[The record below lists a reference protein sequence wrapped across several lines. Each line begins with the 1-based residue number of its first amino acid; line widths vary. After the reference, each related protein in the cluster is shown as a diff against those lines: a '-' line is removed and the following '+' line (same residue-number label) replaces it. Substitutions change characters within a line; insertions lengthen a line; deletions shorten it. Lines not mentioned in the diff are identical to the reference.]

1 MTSKNCFSKMIVRDL
16 KERGVWLISSIILF
30 LLIYPVQILMSLDAI
45 ASYMKG
51 EEEFYSKI
59 TEQFSSLMSFGNEIM
74 YVVIVI
80 MAFLLA
86 MSGFWYVYSGVKTDF
101 YHSLPIKR
109 EKLFLERYVTGI
121 LIFIVPYFI
130 SLMLG
135 YGAGIMKEAG
145 TSGILSLC
153 AKGFITNVV
162 LFLLLYNL
170 AVLGVLLT
178 GNLFTGVL
186 AYGAFLSYGI
196 LLESTIILTK
206 YTFFTTYI
214 ENSRLSQTFEG
225 KLGKLSP
232 LYVFDMILSNNNI
245 SMKDVSVVFGISVL
259 FLVICIF
266 VYKIRPTEA
275 YHKSIA
281 FKKLQP
287 IIKVVVVLPISACV
301 GILSSEIVGRNFIW
315 YVGGLLV
322 TAVLLSFAMEFLYY
336 LDIRECIRP
345 KISTGLILGMLV
357 IMAVAL
363 KLDLIG
369 FDAYL
374 PKESRVKNMS
384 IYINGLNSC
393 YDYPE
398 GAGEMYGTTSF
409 LQNTR
414 IEEFDAIYQ
423 LAKKAVAIQKEDKR
437 TADSEITAASE
448 ITDSEELY
456 FSVRYEMKNGKEVY
470 RGYCIPK
477 DEENLKLIADI
488 YDNWEFKRQVL
499 PVEYV
504 KEEKI
509 SSLDIADLQSSHT
522 SELSKETIKSLFK
535 TCKNEWE
542 SATYEQLSNDKVL
555 GFLRFYLDYD
565 RENGDYD
572 TGSRYVSVP
581 VYSSFQQTR
590 KLLEQN
596 GCKMMTFEDYDKVER
611 IEISQYDDKTGDLG
625 GILNVTDENQ
635 IREILEALYITD
647 NSEIFD
653 ISTINYQI
661 EVQID
666 WKSEVFNNTDGFCS
680 CYFRTDEVPEFVTKA
695 LEE

>member
-51 EEEFYSKI
+51 EEEFYSRI
-59 TEQFSSLMSFGNEIM
+59 TEQFSSLMSFGNGIM

-196 LLESTIILTK
+196 LLESTISLTK

-214 ENSRLSQTFEG
+214 ENSRLSQTF
-225 KLGKLSP
+225 LGKLSP
-232 LYVFDMILSNNNI
+232 LYVFDMILSNNKI

-259 FLVICIF
+259 FLVICMF

-287 IIKVVVVLPISACV
+287 IIKVVVVIPVSACV
-301 GILSSEIVGRNFIW
+301 GILSSEIVGQNFIW

-322 TAVLLSFAMEFLYY
+322 TAVLLSFAMEFLYC

-369 FDAYL
+369 FDTYL

-384 IYINGLNSC
+384 
-393 YDYPE
+393 
-398 GAGEMYGTTSF
+398 
-409 LQNTR
+409 
-414 IEEFDAIYQ
+414 IYQ
-423 LAKKAVAIQKEDKR
+423 LAKKAVAIQKEDKG
-437 TADSEITAASE
+437 TAVSEM
-448 ITDSEELY
+448 TDSEELY

-522 SELSKETIKSLFK
+522 SELSKETIKKLFK

-572 TGSRYVSVP
+572 TGSRCVSVP

-611 IEISQYDDKTGDLG
+611 IEISQHDDKTGDLG
-625 GILNVTDENQ
+625 AILNVTDENQ

-647 NSEIFD
+647 NSEIFN
-653 ISTINYQI
+653 ISTTNYQI

-680 CYFRTDEVPEFVTKA
+680 CYFRTDEVPEFVTKE

>member
-51 EEEFYSKI
+51 EEEFYSRI
-59 TEQFSSLMSFGNEIM
+59 TEQFSSLISFGNGIM

-130 SLMLG
+130 SLILG
-135 YGAGIMKEAG
+135 YGAGIMKGAG
-145 TSGILSLC
+145 TSGILNLC
-153 AKGFITNVV
+153 AKGFVTNVV

-186 AYGAFLSYGI
+186 AYGAFLIYGI
-196 LLESTIILTK
+196 LLESTISLTK

-214 ENSRLSQTFEG
+214 ENSRLSQSFEG
-225 KLGKLSP
+225 KFGKLSP
-232 LYVFDMILSNNNI
+232 LYVFDMILSNNKI

-259 FLVICIF
+259 FLVICMF

-287 IIKVVVVLPISACV
+287 IIKVVVVLPVSACV
-301 GILSSEIVGRNFIW
+301 GILSSEIVGQNFIW

-369 FDAYL
+369 FDTYL

-414 IEEFDAIYQ
+414 IKEFDAIYQ

-437 TADSEITAASE
+437 TANSEM
-448 ITDSEELY
+448 TDSEELY

-565 RENGDYD
+565 RENGDYYS
-572 TGSRYVSVP
+572 GSRCVSVP

-611 IEISQYDDKTGDLG
+611 IEISQYDDKAGDLG
-625 GILNVTDENQ
+625 AILNVTDENQ

-653 ISTINYQI
+653 ISTISYQI

-666 WKSEVFNNTDGFCS
+666 WKSEVFTNTDGFCS
-680 CYFRTDEVPEFVTKA
+680 CYFRADEVPEFVTKE

>member
-1 MTSKNCFSKMIVRDL
+1 MTSKNCFSKMLVRDL

-51 EEEFYSKI
+51 EEEFQSRI
-59 TEQFSSLMSFGNEIM
+59 TEQFSSLISFGNGIM
-74 YVVIVI
+74 YVAIVI

-130 SLMLG
+130 SLILG
-135 YGAGIMKEAG
+135 YGAGIMKGAE

-153 AKGFITNVV
+153 AKGFVTNFV
-162 LFLLLYNL
+162 LFLLFYNL

-186 AYGAFLSYGI
+186 AYGAFLSYGV
-196 LLESTIILTK
+196 LLESTIGLTK
-206 YTFFTTYI
+206 VAFFTTYI
-214 ENSRLSQTFEG
+214 DNSRLSQVFEG

-232 LYVFDMILSNNNI
+232 LYVFDMILSNNKI

-259 FLVICIF
+259 FLVICMF

-287 IIKVVVVLPISACV
+287 IIKVAVVIPVSACV

-357 IMAVAL
+357 IMAVTL

-369 FDAYL
+369 FDTYL

-384 IYINGLNSC
+384 IYIDGLNSC

-398 GAGEMYGTTSF
+398 GAGEMYGTVPF
-409 LQNTR
+409 LQNTK

-423 LAKKAVAIQKEDKR
+423 LAKKAVAIQKADKV
-437 TADSEITAASE
+437 TADSE

-456 FSVRYEMKNGKEVY
+456 FSVCYEMKNGKEVY

-488 YDNWEFKRQVL
+488 YDKGISVGSMSKTYSLPGLRVGWITSAREDLINEINHQRQ
-499 PVEYV
+499 YNT
-504 KEEKI
+504 I
-509 SSLDIADLQSSHT
+509 SISALDDYFAAIA
-522 SELSKETIKSLFK
+522 
-535 TCKNEWE
+535 
-542 SATYEQLSNDKVL
+542 
-555 GFLRFYLDYD
+555 
-565 RENGDYD
+565 
-572 TGSRYVSVP
+572 
-581 VYSSFQQTR
+581 
-590 KLLEQN
+590 LEQKDCIAERNFKIMQN
-596 GCKMMTFEDYDKVER
+596 GLSILKNWLDTTPKVRCILPKGGTTVLLKYNVNVPSREFCR
-611 IEISQYDDKTGDLG
+611 DVQKTTGVALLPG
-625 GILNVTDENQ
+625 ET
-635 IREILEALYITD
+635 LEMEGYVRA
-647 NSEIFD
+647 
-653 ISTINYQI
+653 
-661 EVQID
+661 
-666 WKSEVFNNTDGFCS
+666 GFCAENLTPALQKLGE
-680 CYFRTDEVPEFVTKA
+680 YLNNFRYQNQRFEKA
-695 LEE
+695 

>member
-51 EEEFYSKI
+51 EEEFYSRI
-59 TEQFSSLMSFGNEIM
+59 TEQFSSLISFGNGIM

-135 YGAGIMKEAG
+135 YGAGIMKGAG
-145 TSGILSLC
+145 TSGILNLC
-153 AKGFITNVV
+153 AKGFVTNVV

-186 AYGAFLSYGI
+186 AYGAFLIYGI
-196 LLESTIILTK
+196 LLESTISLTK

-214 ENSRLSQTFEG
+214 ENSRLSQSFEG
-225 KLGKLSP
+225 KFGKLSP
-232 LYVFDMILSNNNI
+232 LYVFDMILSNNKI

-259 FLVICIF
+259 FLVICMF

-287 IIKVVVVLPISACV
+287 IIKVLVVLPVSACV
-301 GILSSEIVGRNFIW
+301 GILSSEIVGQNFIW

-369 FDAYL
+369 FDTYL

-414 IEEFDAIYQ
+414 IKEFDAIYQ

-437 TADSEITAASE
+437 TANSEM
-448 ITDSEELY
+448 TDSEELY

-572 TGSRYVSVP
+572 SGSRCVSVP

-625 GILNVTDENQ
+625 AILNVTDENQ

-653 ISTINYQI
+653 ISTISYQI

-666 WKSEVFNNTDGFCS
+666 WKSEVFTNTDGFCS
-680 CYFRTDEVPEFVTKA
+680 CYFRTDEVPEFVTKE

>member
-59 TEQFSSLMSFGNEIM
+59 TEQFSSLMSFGNGIM

-196 LLESTIILTK
+196 LLESTISLTK

-214 ENSRLSQTFEG
+214 ENSRLSQTF
-225 KLGKLSP
+225 LGKLSP
-232 LYVFDMILSNNNI
+232 LYVFDMILSNNKI

-259 FLVICIF
+259 FLVICMF

-287 IIKVVVVLPISACV
+287 IIKVVVVIPVSACV
-301 GILSSEIVGRNFIW
+301 GILSSEIVGQNFIW

-322 TAVLLSFAMEFLYY
+322 TAVLLSFAMEFLYC

-369 FDAYL
+369 FDTYL

-384 IYINGLNSC
+384 IYINGLNGC

-423 LAKKAVAIQKEDKR
+423 LAKKAVAIQKEDKG
-437 TADSEITAASE
+437 TAVSEM
-448 ITDSEELY
+448 TDSEELY

-522 SELSKETIKSLFK
+522 SELSKETIKKLFK

-572 TGSRYVSVP
+572 TGSRCVSVP

-611 IEISQYDDKTGDLG
+611 IEISQHDDKTGDLG
-625 GILNVTDENQ
+625 AILNVTDENQ

-647 NSEIFD
+647 NSEIFN
-653 ISTINYQI
+653 ISTTNYQI

-680 CYFRTDEVPEFVTKA
+680 CYFRTDEVPEFVTKE

>member
-121 LIFIVPYFI
+121 LIFIVPYFF

-196 LLESTIILTK
+196 LLESTISLTK

-259 FLVICIF
+259 FLVICIS

-345 KISTGLILGMLV
+345 KISTG
-357 IMAVAL
+357 
-363 KLDLIG
+363 
-369 FDAYL
+369 
-374 PKESRVKNMS
+374 
-384 IYINGLNSC
+384 
-393 YDYPE
+393 
-398 GAGEMYGTTSF
+398 
-409 LQNTR
+409 
-414 IEEFDAIYQ
+414 
-423 LAKKAVAIQKEDKR
+423 
-437 TADSEITAASE
+437 
-448 ITDSEELY
+448 
-456 FSVRYEMKNGKEVY
+456 
-470 RGYCIPK
+470 
-477 DEENLKLIADI
+477 
-488 YDNWEFKRQVL
+488 
-499 PVEYV
+499 
-504 KEEKI
+504 
-509 SSLDIADLQSSHT
+509 
-522 SELSKETIKSLFK
+522 
-535 TCKNEWE
+535 
-542 SATYEQLSNDKVL
+542 
-555 GFLRFYLDYD
+555 
-565 RENGDYD
+565 
-572 TGSRYVSVP
+572 
-581 VYSSFQQTR
+581 
-590 KLLEQN
+590 
-596 GCKMMTFEDYDKVER
+596 
-611 IEISQYDDKTGDLG
+611 
-625 GILNVTDENQ
+625 
-635 IREILEALYITD
+635 
-647 NSEIFD
+647 
-653 ISTINYQI
+653 
-661 EVQID
+661 
-666 WKSEVFNNTDGFCS
+666 
-680 CYFRTDEVPEFVTKA
+680 
-695 LEE
+695 

>member
-196 LLESTIILTK
+196 LLESTISLTK

-232 LYVFDMILSNNNI
+232 LYVFDMILSNNKI

-259 FLVICIF
+259 FLVICMF

-287 IIKVVVVLPISACV
+287 IIKVVVVIPVSACV
-301 GILSSEIVGRNFIW
+301 GILSSEIVGQNFIW

-369 FDAYL
+369 FDTYL

-384 IYINGLNSC
+384 IYINGLNGC

-423 LAKKAVAIQKEDKR
+423 LAKKAVAIQKEDKG
-437 TADSEITAASE
+437 TAVSEM
-448 ITDSEELY
+448 TDSEELY

-509 SSLDIADLQSSHT
+509 SSLDIADLQSSYT
-522 SELSKETIKSLFK
+522 SELSKETIKKLFK

-572 TGSRYVSVP
+572 TGSRCVSVP

-611 IEISQYDDKTGDLG
+611 IEISQHDDKTGDLG

-647 NSEIFD
+647 NSEIFN
-653 ISTINYQI
+653 ISTTNYQI

>member
-51 EEEFYSKI
+51 EEEFYSRI
-59 TEQFSSLMSFGNEIM
+59 TEQFSSLMSFGNGIM

-196 LLESTIILTK
+196 LLESTISLTK

-214 ENSRLSQTFEG
+214 ENSRLSQTF
-225 KLGKLSP
+225 LGKLSP
-232 LYVFDMILSNNNI
+232 LYVFDMILSNNKI

-259 FLVICIF
+259 FLVICMF

-287 IIKVVVVLPISACV
+287 IIKVVVVIPVSACV
-301 GILSSEIVGRNFIW
+301 GILSSEIVGQNFIW

-322 TAVLLSFAMEFLYY
+322 TAVLLSFAMEFLYC

-369 FDAYL
+369 FDTYL

-384 IYINGLNSC
+384 IYINGLNGC

-423 LAKKAVAIQKEDKR
+423 LAKKAVAIQKEDKG
-437 TADSEITAASE
+437 TAVSEM
-448 ITDSEELY
+448 TDSEELY

-522 SELSKETIKSLFK
+522 SELSKETIKKLFK

-572 TGSRYVSVP
+572 TGSRCVSVP

-611 IEISQYDDKTGDLG
+611 IEISQHDDKTGDLG
-625 GILNVTDENQ
+625 AILNVTDENQ

-647 NSEIFD
+647 NSEYL
-653 ISTINYQI
+653 T
-661 EVQID
+661 
-666 WKSEVFNNTDGFCS
+666 
-680 CYFRTDEVPEFVTKA
+680 
-695 LEE
+695 

>member
-51 EEEFYSKI
+51 DEEFYSSI
-59 TEQFSSLMSFGNEIM
+59 TEQFSSLISFGNGIM

-130 SLMLG
+130 SLILG
-135 YGAGIMKEAG
+135 YGAGIMKGAG
-145 TSGILSLC
+145 TSGILNLC
-153 AKGFITNVV
+153 AKGFVTNVV

-186 AYGAFLSYGI
+186 AYGAFLIYGI
-196 LLESTIILTK
+196 LLESTISLTK

-214 ENSRLSQTFEG
+214 ENSRLSQSFEG
-225 KLGKLSP
+225 KFGKLSP
-232 LYVFDMILSNNNI
+232 LYVFDMILSNNKI

-259 FLVICIF
+259 FLVICMF

-287 IIKVVVVLPISACV
+287 IIKVLVVLPVSACV
-301 GILSSEIVGRNFIW
+301 GILSSEIVGQNFIW

-369 FDAYL
+369 FDTYL

-414 IEEFDAIYQ
+414 IKEFDAIYQ

-437 TADSEITAASE
+437 TANSEM
-448 ITDSEELY
+448 TDSEELY

-522 SELSKETIKSLFK
+522 SELSKETINSLFK

-565 RENGDYD
+565 RENGDYYS
-572 TGSRYVSVP
+572 GSRCVSVP

-625 GILNVTDENQ
+625 AILNVTDENQ

-653 ISTINYQI
+653 ISTISYQI

-666 WKSEVFNNTDGFCS
+666 WKSEVFTNTDGFCS
-680 CYFRTDEVPEFVTKA
+680 CYFRADEVPEFVTKE

>member
-51 EEEFYSKI
+51 EEEFYSRI
-59 TEQFSSLMSFGNEIM
+59 TEQFSSLISFGNGIM

-130 SLMLG
+130 SLILG
-135 YGAGIMKEAG
+135 YGAGIMKGAG
-145 TSGILSLC
+145 TSGILNLC
-153 AKGFITNVV
+153 AKGFVTNVV

-186 AYGAFLSYGI
+186 AYGAFLIYGI
-196 LLESTIILTK
+196 LLESTISLTK

-214 ENSRLSQTFEG
+214 ENSRLSQSFEG
-225 KLGKLSP
+225 KFGKLSP
-232 LYVFDMILSNNNI
+232 LYVFDMILSNNKI

-259 FLVICIF
+259 FLVICMF

-287 IIKVVVVLPISACV
+287 IIKVLVVLPVSACV
-301 GILSSEIVGRNFIW
+301 GILSSEIVGQNFIW

-369 FDAYL
+369 FDTYL

-414 IEEFDAIYQ
+414 IKEFDAIYQ

-437 TADSEITAASE
+437 TANSEM
-448 ITDSEELY
+448 TDSEELY

-555 GFLRFYLDYD
+555 GFLRFNLDYD
-565 RENGDYD
+565 RENGDYYS
-572 TGSRYVSVP
+572 GSRCVSVP

-625 GILNVTDENQ
+625 AILNVTDENQ

-653 ISTINYQI
+653 ISTISYQI

-666 WKSEVFNNTDGFCS
+666 WKSEVFTNTDGFCS
-680 CYFRTDEVPEFVTKA
+680 CYFRVDEVPEFVTKE

>member
-1 MTSKNCFSKMIVRDL
+1 MTSKNCFSKMLVRDL

-45 ASYMKG
+45 TSYMKG
-51 EEEFYSKI
+51 EEEFQSRI
-59 TEQFSSLMSFGNEIM
+59 TEQFSSLISFGNGIM
-74 YVVIVI
+74 YVAIVI

-153 AKGFITNVV
+153 AKGFVTNVV

-186 AYGAFLSYGI
+186 AYGAFLIYGI
-196 LLESTIILTK
+196 LLESTIGLTK
-206 YTFFTTYI
+206 VAFFTTYI
-214 ENSRLSQTFEG
+214 DNSRLSQVFEG
-225 KLGKLSP
+225 KFGKLSP
-232 LYVFDMILSNNNI
+232 LYVFDMILSNNKI

-259 FLVICIF
+259 FLVICMF

-287 IIKVVVVLPISACV
+287 IIKVAVVIPVSACV

-357 IMAVAL
+357 IMAVTL

-369 FDAYL
+369 FDTYL

-384 IYINGLNSC
+384 IYIDGLNSC

-398 GAGEMYGTTSF
+398 GAGEMYGTVPF
-409 LQNTR
+409 LQNTK

-423 LAKKAVAIQKEDKR
+423 LAKKAVAIQKADKV
-437 TADSEITAASE
+437 TADSEITDSE

-456 FSVRYEMKNGKEVY
+456 FSVCYEMKNGKEVY

-509 SSLDIADLQSSHT
+509 SSLEIADLQSSHV

-555 GFLRFYLDYD
+555 GLLRFYLEYD
-565 RENGDYD
+565 REDGDYYN
-572 TGSRYVSVP
+572 GSRYVSVP
-581 VYSSFQQTR
+581 VYSGFQQTR

-596 GCKMMTFEDYDKVER
+596 GCKMMTFEDYDKVR
-611 IEISQYDDKTGDLG
+611 GIEISQYDDKTGDRG
-625 GILNVTDENQ
+625 AILNVTDENQ

-661 EVQID
+661 EVKID

>member
-59 TEQFSSLMSFGNEIM
+59 TEQFSSLMSFGNGIM

-135 YGAGIMKEAG
+135 YGVGIMKEAG

-153 AKGFITNVV
+153 AKGFVTNVV

-196 LLESTIILTK
+196 LLESTISLTK

-275 YHKSIA
+275 YA

-369 FDAYL
+369 FDTYL

-572 TGSRYVSVP
+572 TGSRCVSVP

-611 IEISQYDDKTGDLG
+611 IEISQYDDKAGDLG
-625 GILNVTDENQ
+625 AILNVTDENQ

-647 NSEIFD
+647 NSEIFN

-666 WKSEVFNNTDGFCS
+666 WKSEVFTNTDGFCS

>member
-1 MTSKNCFSKMIVRDL
+1 
-16 KERGVWLISSIILF
+16 
-30 LLIYPVQILMSLDAI
+30 MSLDAI

-51 EEEFYSKI
+51 EEEFYSRI
-59 TEQFSSLMSFGNEIM
+59 TEQFSSLMSFGNGIM

-196 LLESTIILTK
+196 LLESTISLTK

-214 ENSRLSQTFEG
+214 ENSRLSQTF
-225 KLGKLSP
+225 LGKLSP
-232 LYVFDMILSNNNI
+232 LYVFDMILSNNKI

-259 FLVICIF
+259 FLVICMF

-287 IIKVVVVLPISACV
+287 IIKVVVVIPVSACV
-301 GILSSEIVGRNFIW
+301 GILSSEIVGQNFIW

-322 TAVLLSFAMEFLYY
+322 TAVLLSFAMEFLYC

-369 FDAYL
+369 FDTYL

-384 IYINGLNSC
+384 IYINGLNGC

-423 LAKKAVAIQKEDKR
+423 LAKKAVAIQKEDKG
-437 TADSEITAASE
+437 TAVSEM
-448 ITDSEELY
+448 TDSEELY

-522 SELSKETIKSLFK
+522 SELSKETIKKLFK

-572 TGSRYVSVP
+572 TGSRCVSVP

-611 IEISQYDDKTGDLG
+611 IEISQHDDKTGDLG
-625 GILNVTDENQ
+625 AILNVTDENQ

-647 NSEIFD
+647 NSEIFN
-653 ISTINYQI
+653 ISTTNYQI

-680 CYFRTDEVPEFVTKA
+680 CYFRTDEVPEFVTKE

>member
-51 EEEFYSKI
+51 EEEFYSRI
-59 TEQFSSLMSFGNEIM
+59 TEQFSSLISFGNGIM

-153 AKGFITNVV
+153 AKGFVTNVV

-196 LLESTIILTK
+196 LLESTISLTK

-232 LYVFDMILSNNNI
+232 LYVFDMILSNNKI

-259 FLVICIF
+259 FLVICMF

-363 KLDLIG
+363 KLDL
-369 FDAYL
+369 YL
-374 PKESRVKNMS
+374 F
-384 IYINGLNSC
+384 
-393 YDYPE
+393 
-398 GAGEMYGTTSF
+398 T
-409 LQNTR
+409 
-414 IEEFDAIYQ
+414 
-423 LAKKAVAIQKEDKR
+423 KR
-437 TADSEITAASE
+437 
-448 ITDSEELY
+448 
-456 FSVRYEMKNGKEVY
+456 
-470 RGYCIPK
+470 
-477 DEENLKLIADI
+477 
-488 YDNWEFKRQVL
+488 
-499 PVEYV
+499 
-504 KEEKI
+504 
-509 SSLDIADLQSSHT
+509 
-522 SELSKETIKSLFK
+522 IKSK
-535 TCKNEWE
+535 KH
-542 SATYEQLSNDKVL
+542 VH
-555 GFLRFYLDYD
+555 
-565 RENGDYD
+565 
-572 TGSRYVSVP
+572 
-581 VYSSFQQTR
+581 
-590 KLLEQN
+590 
-596 GCKMMTFEDYDKVER
+596 
-611 IEISQYDDKTGDLG
+611 
-625 GILNVTDENQ
+625 
-635 IREILEALYITD
+635 LY
-647 NSEIFD
+647 
-653 ISTINYQI
+653 
-661 EVQID
+661 
-666 WKSEVFNNTDGFCS
+666 
-680 CYFRTDEVPEFVTKA
+680 
-695 LEE
+695 

>member
-51 EEEFYSKI
+51 EEEFYSRI
-59 TEQFSSLMSFGNEIM
+59 TEQFSSLMSFGNGIM

-196 LLESTIILTK
+196 LLESTISLTK

-214 ENSRLSQTFEG
+214 ENSRLSQTF
-225 KLGKLSP
+225 LGKLSP
-232 LYVFDMILSNNNI
+232 LYVFDMILSNNKI

-259 FLVICIF
+259 FLVICMF

-287 IIKVVVVLPISACV
+287 IIKVVVVIPVSACV
-301 GILSSEIVGRNFIW
+301 GILSSEIVGQNFIW

-322 TAVLLSFAMEFLYY
+322 TAVLLSFAMEFLYC

-369 FDAYL
+369 FDTYL

-384 IYINGLNSC
+384 IYINGLNGC

-423 LAKKAVAIQKEDKR
+423 LAKKAVAIQKEDKG
-437 TADSEITAASE
+437 TAVSEM
-448 ITDSEELY
+448 TDSEELY

-522 SELSKETIKSLFK
+522 SELSKETIKKLFK

-572 TGSRYVSVP
+572 TGSRCVSVP

-611 IEISQYDDKTGDLG
+611 IEISQHDDKTGDLG
-625 GILNVTDENQ
+625 AILNVTDENQ

-647 NSEIFD
+647 NSEIFN
-653 ISTINYQI
+653 ISTTNYQI

-680 CYFRTDEVPEFVTKA
+680 CYFRTDEVPEFVTKE

>member
-51 EEEFYSKI
+51 EDEFYSRI
-59 TEQFSSLMSFGNEIM
+59 TEQFSSLISFGNGIM

-121 LIFIVPYFI
+121 LIFVVPYFI
-130 SLMLG
+130 SLILG
-135 YGAGIMKEAG
+135 YGAGIMKGAG
-145 TSGILSLC
+145 TSGILNLC
-153 AKGFITNVV
+153 AKGFVTNVV

-186 AYGAFLSYGI
+186 AYGAFLIYGI
-196 LLESTIILTK
+196 LLESTISLTK

-214 ENSRLSQTFEG
+214 ENSRLSQSFEG
-225 KLGKLSP
+225 KFGKLSP
-232 LYVFDMILSNNNI
+232 LYVFDMILSNNKI

-259 FLVICIF
+259 FLVICMF

-287 IIKVVVVLPISACV
+287 IIKVLVVLPVSACV
-301 GILSSEIVGRNFIW
+301 GILSSEIVGQNFIW

-369 FDAYL
+369 FDTYL

-414 IEEFDAIYQ
+414 IKEFDAIYQ

-437 TADSEITAASE
+437 TANSEM
-448 ITDSEELY
+448 TDSEELY

-572 TGSRYVSVP
+572 SGSRCVSVP

-625 GILNVTDENQ
+625 AILNVTDENQ

-653 ISTINYQI
+653 ISTISYQI

-666 WKSEVFNNTDGFCS
+666 WKSEVFTNTDGFCS
-680 CYFRTDEVPEFVTKA
+680 CYFRTDEVPEFVTKE

>member
-51 EEEFYSKI
+51 EEEFYSRI
-59 TEQFSSLMSFGNEIM
+59 TEQFSSLMSFGNGIM

-196 LLESTIILTK
+196 LLESTISLTK

-214 ENSRLSQTFEG
+214 ENSRLSQTF
-225 KLGKLSP
+225 LGKLSP
-232 LYVFDMILSNNNI
+232 LYVFDMILSNNKI

-259 FLVICIF
+259 FLVICMF

-287 IIKVVVVLPISACV
+287 IIKVVVVIPVSACV
-301 GILSSEIVGRNFIW
+301 GILSSEIVGQNFIW

-322 TAVLLSFAMEFLYY
+322 TAVLLSFAMEFLYC

-369 FDAYL
+369 FDTYL

-384 IYINGLNSC
+384 IYINGLNGC

-423 LAKKAVAIQKEDKR
+423 LAKKAVAIQKEDKG
-437 TADSEITAASE
+437 TAVSEM
-448 ITDSEELY
+448 TDSEELY

-522 SELSKETIKSLFK
+522 SELSKETIKKLFK

-572 TGSRYVSVP
+572 TGSRCVSVP

-611 IEISQYDDKTGDLG
+611 IEISQHDDKTGDLG
-625 GILNVTDENQ
+625 AILNVTDENQ

-647 NSEIFD
+647 NSEIFN
-653 ISTINYQI
+653 ISTTNYQI

-666 WKSEVFNNTDGFCS
+666 
-680 CYFRTDEVPEFVTKA
+680 
-695 LEE
+695 

>member
-51 EEEFYSKI
+51 EEEFYSRI
-59 TEQFSSLMSFGNEIM
+59 TEQFSSLMSFGNGIM

-86 MSGFWYVYSGVKTDF
+86 MSEFWYVYSGVKTDF

-196 LLESTIILTK
+196 LLESTISLTK

-214 ENSRLSQTFEG
+214 ENSRLSQTF
-225 KLGKLSP
+225 LGKLSP
-232 LYVFDMILSNNNI
+232 LYVFDMILSNNKI

-259 FLVICIF
+259 FLVICMF

-287 IIKVVVVLPISACV
+287 IIKVVVVIPVSACV
-301 GILSSEIVGRNFIW
+301 GILSSEIVGQNFIW

-322 TAVLLSFAMEFLYY
+322 TAVLLSFAMEFLYC

-369 FDAYL
+369 FDTYL

-384 IYINGLNSC
+384 IYINGLNGC

-423 LAKKAVAIQKEDKR
+423 LAKKAVAIQKEDKG
-437 TADSEITAASE
+437 TAVSEM
-448 ITDSEELY
+448 TDSEELY

-522 SELSKETIKSLFK
+522 SELSKETIKKLFK

-572 TGSRYVSVP
+572 TGSRCVSVP

>member
-51 EEEFYSKI
+51 EEEFYSRI
-59 TEQFSSLMSFGNEIM
+59 TEQFSSLMSFGNGIM

-196 LLESTIILTK
+196 LLESTISLTK

-214 ENSRLSQTFEG
+214 ENSRLSQTF
-225 KLGKLSP
+225 LGKLSP
-232 LYVFDMILSNNNI
+232 LYVFDMILSNNKI

-259 FLVICIF
+259 FLVICMF

-287 IIKVVVVLPISACV
+287 IIKVVVVIPVSACV
-301 GILSSEIVGRNFIW
+301 GILSSEIVGQNFIW

-322 TAVLLSFAMEFLYY
+322 TAVLLSFAMEFLYC

-369 FDAYL
+369 FDTYL

-384 IYINGLNSC
+384 IYINGLNGC

-423 LAKKAVAIQKEDKR
+423 LAKKAVAIQKEDKG
-437 TADSEITAASE
+437 TAVSEM
-448 ITDSEELY
+448 TDSEELY

-522 SELSKETIKSLFK
+522 SELSKETIKKLFK

-572 TGSRYVSVP
+572 TGSRCVSVP

-611 IEISQYDDKTGDLG
+611 IEISQHDDKTGDLG
-625 GILNVTDENQ
+625 AILNVTDENQ

-647 NSEIFD
+647 NSEIFN

-666 WKSEVFNNTDGFCS
+666 WKSEVFTNTDGFCS

>member
-51 EEEFYSKI
+51 EEEFYSRI
-59 TEQFSSLMSFGNEIM
+59 TEQFSSLISFGNGIM

-121 LIFIVPYFI
+121 LIFVVPYFI
-130 SLMLG
+130 SLILG
-135 YGAGIMKEAG
+135 YGAGIMKGAG
-145 TSGILSLC
+145 TSGILNLC
-153 AKGFITNVV
+153 AKGFVTNVV

-186 AYGAFLSYGI
+186 AYGAFLIYGI
-196 LLESTIILTK
+196 LLESTISLTK

-214 ENSRLSQTFEG
+214 ENSRLSQSFEG
-225 KLGKLSP
+225 KFGKLSP
-232 LYVFDMILSNNNI
+232 LYVFDMILSNNKI

-259 FLVICIF
+259 FLVICMF

-287 IIKVVVVLPISACV
+287 IIKVLVVLPVSACV
-301 GILSSEIVGRNFIW
+301 GILSSEIVGQNFIW

-369 FDAYL
+369 FDTYL

-414 IEEFDAIYQ
+414 IKEFDAIYQ

-437 TADSEITAASE
+437 TANSEM
-448 ITDSEELY
+448 TDSEELY

-555 GFLRFYLDYD
+555 GFLRFHLDYD
-565 RENGDYD
+565 RENGDYYS
-572 TGSRYVSVP
+572 GSRCVSVP
-581 VYSSFQQTR
+581 VYLSFQQTR

-625 GILNVTDENQ
+625 AILNVTDENQ

-653 ISTINYQI
+653 ISTISYQI

-666 WKSEVFNNTDGFCS
+666 WKSEVFTNTDGFCS
-680 CYFRTDEVPEFVTKA
+680 CYFRADEVPEFVTKE

>member
-51 EEEFYSKI
+51 EEEFHSRI
-59 TEQFSSLMSFGNEIM
+59 TEQFSSLISFGNGIM

-109 EKLFLERYVTGI
+109 EKLFLERYVTGV
-121 LIFIVPYFI
+121 LIFVVPYFI

-135 YGAGIMKEAG
+135 YGAGIMKGAG
-145 TSGILSLC
+145 TSGILNLC
-153 AKGFITNVV
+153 AKGFVTNVV

-196 LLESTIILTK
+196 LLESTISLTK
-206 YTFFTTYI
+206 YNFFTTYI
-214 ENSRLSQTFEG
+214 ENSRLSQSFEG
-225 KLGKLSP
+225 KFGKLSP
-232 LYVFDMILSNNNI
+232 LYVFDMILSNNKI

-259 FLVICIF
+259 FLVICMF

-287 IIKVVVVLPISACV
+287 IIKVLVVLPVSACV
-301 GILSSEIVGRNFIW
+301 GILSSEIVGQNFIW

-369 FDAYL
+369 FDTYL

-414 IEEFDAIYQ
+414 IKEFDAIYQ

-437 TADSEITAASE
+437 TANSEM
-448 ITDSEELY
+448 TDSEELY

-555 GFLRFYLDYD
+555 GFLRFHLDYD
-565 RENGDYD
+565 RENGDYYS
-572 TGSRYVSVP
+572 GSRCVSVP

-625 GILNVTDENQ
+625 AILNVTDENQ

-653 ISTINYQI
+653 ISTISYQI

-666 WKSEVFNNTDGFCS
+666 WKSEVFTNTDGFCS
-680 CYFRTDEVPEFVTKA
+680 CYFRADEVPEFVTKE

>member
-51 EEEFYSKI
+51 DEEFYSSI
-59 TEQFSSLMSFGNEIM
+59 TEQFSSLISFGNGIM

-130 SLMLG
+130 SLILG
-135 YGAGIMKEAG
+135 YGAGIMKGAG
-145 TSGILSLC
+145 TSGILNLC
-153 AKGFITNVV
+153 AKGFVTNVV

-186 AYGAFLSYGI
+186 AYGAFLIYGI
-196 LLESTIILTK
+196 LLESTISLTK
-206 YTFFTTYI
+206 ANFFTTYI
-214 ENSRLSQTFEG
+214 ENSRLSQSFEG
-225 KLGKLSP
+225 KFGKLSP
-232 LYVFDMILSNNNI
+232 LYVFDMILSNNKI

-259 FLVICIF
+259 FLVICMF

-287 IIKVVVVLPISACV
+287 IIKVLVVLPVSACV

-369 FDAYL
+369 FDTYL

-414 IEEFDAIYQ
+414 IKEFDAIYQ
-423 LAKKAVAIQKEDKR
+423 LAKKAVAIQKEGKR
-437 TADSEITAASE
+437 TANSEM
-448 ITDSEELY
+448 TDSEELY

-565 RENGDYD
+565 RENGDYYS
-572 TGSRYVSVP
+572 GSRCVSVP

-625 GILNVTDENQ
+625 AILNVTDENQ

-653 ISTINYQI
+653 ISTISYQI

-666 WKSEVFNNTDGFCS
+666 WKSEVFTNTDGFCS
-680 CYFRTDEVPEFVTKA
+680 CYFRADEVPEFVTKE

>member
-51 EEEFYSKI
+51 EEEFYSRI
-59 TEQFSSLMSFGNEIM
+59 TEQFSSLISFGNGIM

-121 LIFIVPYFI
+121 LIFVVPYFI
-130 SLMLG
+130 SLILG
-135 YGAGIMKEAG
+135 YGAGIMKGAG
-145 TSGILSLC
+145 TSGILNLC
-153 AKGFITNVV
+153 AKGFVTNVV

-186 AYGAFLSYGI
+186 AYGAFLIYGI
-196 LLESTIILTK
+196 LLESTISLTK

-214 ENSRLSQTFEG
+214 ENSRLSQSFEG
-225 KLGKLSP
+225 KFGKLSP
-232 LYVFDMILSNNNI
+232 LYVFDMILSNNKI

-259 FLVICIF
+259 FLVICMF

-287 IIKVVVVLPISACV
+287 IIKVLVVLPVSACV
-301 GILSSEIVGRNFIW
+301 GILSSEIVGQNFIW

-369 FDAYL
+369 FDTYL

-414 IEEFDAIYQ
+414 IKEFDAIYQ

-437 TADSEITAASE
+437 TANSEM
-448 ITDSEELY
+448 TDSEELY

-565 RENGDYD
+565 RENGDYYS
-572 TGSRYVSVP
+572 GSRCVSVP

-611 IEISQYDDKTGDLG
+611 IEISQYNDKTGDLG
-625 GILNVTDENQ
+625 AILNVTDENQ

-653 ISTINYQI
+653 ISTISYQI

-666 WKSEVFNNTDGFCS
+666 WKSEVFTNTDGFCS
-680 CYFRTDEVPEFVTKA
+680 CYFRVDEVPEFVTKE

>member
-51 EEEFYSKI
+51 EEEFYSRI
-59 TEQFSSLMSFGNEIM
+59 TEQFSSLMSFGNGIM

-170 AVLGVLLT
+170 AVLGILLT

-196 LLESTIILTK
+196 LLESTISLTK

-214 ENSRLSQTFEG
+214 ENSRLSQTF
-225 KLGKLSP
+225 LGKLSP
-232 LYVFDMILSNNNI
+232 LYVFDMILSNNKI

-259 FLVICIF
+259 FLVICMF

-287 IIKVVVVLPISACV
+287 IIKVVVVIPVSACV
-301 GILSSEIVGRNFIW
+301 GILSSEIVGQNFIW

-322 TAVLLSFAMEFLYY
+322 TAVLLSFAMEFLYC

-369 FDAYL
+369 FDTYL

-384 IYINGLNSC
+384 IYINGLNGC

-423 LAKKAVAIQKEDKR
+423 LAKKAVAIQKEDKG
-437 TADSEITAASE
+437 TAVSEM
-448 ITDSEELY
+448 TDSEELY

-522 SELSKETIKSLFK
+522 SELSKETIKKLFK

-572 TGSRYVSVP
+572 TGSRCVSVP

-611 IEISQYDDKTGDLG
+611 IEISQHDDKTGDLG
-625 GILNVTDENQ
+625 AILNVTDENQ

-647 NSEIFD
+647 NSEIFN
-653 ISTINYQI
+653 ISTTNYQI

-680 CYFRTDEVPEFVTKA
+680 CYFRTDEVPEFVTKE

>member
-51 EEEFYSKI
+51 EEEFYSRI
-59 TEQFSSLMSFGNEIM
+59 TEQFSSLMSFGNGIM

-196 LLESTIILTK
+196 LLESTISLTK

-214 ENSRLSQTFEG
+214 ENSRLSQTF
-225 KLGKLSP
+225 LGKLSP
-232 LYVFDMILSNNNI
+232 LYVFDMILSNNKI

-259 FLVICIF
+259 FLVICMF

-287 IIKVVVVLPISACV
+287 IIKVVVVIPVSACV
-301 GILSSEIVGRNFIW
+301 GILSSEIVGQNFIW

-322 TAVLLSFAMEFLYY
+322 TAVLLSFAMEFLYC

-369 FDAYL
+369 FDTYL

-384 IYINGLNSC
+384 IYINGLNGC

-398 GAGEMYGTTSF
+398 GAGEMYGITSF

-423 LAKKAVAIQKEDKR
+423 LAKKAVAIQKEDKG
-437 TADSEITAASE
+437 TAVSEM
-448 ITDSEELY
+448 TDSEELY

-522 SELSKETIKSLFK
+522 SELSKETIKKLFK

-572 TGSRYVSVP
+572 TGSRCVSVP

-611 IEISQYDDKTGDLG
+611 IEISQHDDKTGDLG
-625 GILNVTDENQ
+625 AILNVTDENQ

-647 NSEIFD
+647 NSEIFN
-653 ISTINYQI
+653 ISTTNYQI

-680 CYFRTDEVPEFVTKA
+680 CYFRTDEVPEFVTKE

>member
-51 EEEFYSKI
+51 EEEFYSRI
-59 TEQFSSLMSFGNEIM
+59 TEQFSSLISFGNEIM

-121 LIFIVPYFI
+121 LIFVVPYFI
-130 SLMLG
+130 SLILG
-135 YGAGIMKEAG
+135 YGAGIMKGAG

-153 AKGFITNVV
+153 AKGFVTNVV
-162 LFLLLYNL
+162 LFLLFYNL

-186 AYGAFLSYGI
+186 AYGAFLIYGI
-196 LLESTIILTK
+196 LLESTISLTK

-214 ENSRLSQTFEG
+214 ENSRLSQSFEG
-225 KLGKLSP
+225 KFGKLSP
-232 LYVFDMILSNNNI
+232 LYVFDMILSNNKI

-259 FLVICIF
+259 FLVICMF

-287 IIKVVVVLPISACV
+287 IIKVLVVLPVSACV
-301 GILSSEIVGRNFIW
+301 GILSSEIVGQNFIW

-369 FDAYL
+369 FDTYL

-384 IYINGLNSC
+384 IYININGLNSC

-414 IEEFDAIYQ
+414 IKEFDAIYQ

-437 TADSEITAASE
+437 TANSEM
-448 ITDSEELY
+448 TDSEELY

-565 RENGDYD
+565 RENGDYYS
-572 TGSRYVSVP
+572 GSRCVSVP

-625 GILNVTDENQ
+625 AILNVTDENQ

-653 ISTINYQI
+653 ISTISYQI

-666 WKSEVFNNTDGFCS
+666 WKSEVFTNTDGFCS
-680 CYFRTDEVPEFVTKA
+680 CYFRADEVPEFVKKE